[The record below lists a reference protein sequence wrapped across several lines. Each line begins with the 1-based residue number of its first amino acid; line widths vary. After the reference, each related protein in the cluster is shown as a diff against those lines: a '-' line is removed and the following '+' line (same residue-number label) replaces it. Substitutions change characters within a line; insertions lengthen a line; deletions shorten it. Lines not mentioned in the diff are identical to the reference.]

1 MAMVVIGT
9 VFVDIKGFP
18 DDLYIPEGRNA
29 GRVEIVHGGVG
40 RNVAEDIANV
50 ELRPRFV
57 GMVDDTAEGAEV
69 LRKLKNHKVNTDYV
83 AVTQDGMGMWLAVFN
98 NGGDIAGSISKRPTS
113 DAMLRML
120 EEKGDEI
127 FADADSIVIEIDL
140 DKELIKTVF
149 RYAEKYHKKVYAVV
163 ANMSIA
169 SQRRDFLQSID
180 CFVCNEQ
187 EAGILFVCDF
197 SGLTPEELCEEL
209 SRRVVSARIP
219 SMVVTMGSRG
229 AVYAD
234 MNGDKGVYP
243 ARKVKVRDTTGAGDA
258 FCAGVAIGL
267 TYGKTM
273 REAVEIGT
281 RLASSVITVSEN
293 VCPRFLPQE
302 LGLDVKK
309 EEKSAPNRQLPRMRT
324 LPVLHTCRK
333 GRYGV

>member
-1 MAMVVIGT
+1 MAMVVIGM

-302 LGLDVKK
+302 LGLDVKI
-309 EEKSAPNRQLPRMRT
+309 EE
-324 LPVLHTCRK
+324 
-333 GRYGV
+333 

>member
-180 CFVCNEQ
+180 CFVCNAQ

-293 VCPRFLPQE
+293 VCPVSSRRSW
-302 LGLDVKK
+302 VW
-309 EEKSAPNRQLPRMRT
+309 T
-324 LPVLHTCRK
+324 
-333 GRYGV
+333 

>member
-149 RYAEKYHKKVYAVV
+149 KYAEKYHKRVYAVV

-197 SGLTPEELCEEL
+197 SDLTPEELCEEL

-302 LGLDVKK
+302 LGLDVKI
-309 EEKSAPNRQLPRMRT
+309 EE
-324 LPVLHTCRK
+324 
-333 GRYGV
+333 

>member
-180 CFVCNEQ
+180 CFVCNAQ

-281 RLASSVITVSEN
+281 RLAPSVITVSEN

-302 LGLDVKK
+302 LGLDVKI
-309 EEKSAPNRQLPRMRT
+309 EE
-324 LPVLHTCRK
+324 
-333 GRYGV
+333 

>member
-1 MAMVVIGT
+1 MSMVVIGT

-69 LRKLKNHKVNTDYV
+69 LRKLKNHKVDTEYV

-98 NGGDIAGSISKRPTS
+98 NSGDIAGSISKRPTS
-113 DAMLRML
+113 DAMLRMI
-120 EEKGDEI
+120 EEKGDEF
-127 FADADSIVIEIDL
+127 FADADSIVLEIDL
-140 DKELIKTVF
+140 DKELIKSVF
-149 RYAEKYHKKVYAVV
+149 RYAEKYNKKVYAVV

-302 LGLDVKK
+302 LGLDIKI
-309 EEKSAPNRQLPRMRT
+309 
-324 LPVLHTCRK
+324 
-333 GRYGV
+333 YD

>member
-69 LRKLKNHKVNTDYV
+69 LRKLKNHKVDTDYV
-83 AVTQDGMGMWLAVFN
+83 SVTRDGMGMWLAVFN

-113 DAMLRML
+113 DALLRTL

-127 FADADSIVIEIDL
+127 FADADSIVLEIDL

-149 RYAEKYHKKVYAVV
+149 RYAEKYNKKVYAVV

-180 CFVCNEQ
+180 CFVCNAQ

-197 SGLTPEELCEEL
+197 SNMTPEELCEEL

-258 FCAGVAIGL
+258 FCAGVAVGL

-273 REAVEIGT
+273 RESVEIGT

-302 LGLDVKK
+302 LGLNVSVND
-309 EEKSAPNRQLPRMRT
+309 
-324 LPVLHTCRK
+324 
-333 GRYGV
+333 